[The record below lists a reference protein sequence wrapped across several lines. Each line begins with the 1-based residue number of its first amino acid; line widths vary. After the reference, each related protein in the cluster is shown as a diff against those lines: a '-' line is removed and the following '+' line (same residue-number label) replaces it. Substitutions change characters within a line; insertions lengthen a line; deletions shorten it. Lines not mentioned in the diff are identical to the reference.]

1 MDYVSD
7 HTAYSQWSADNTLD
21 PTKTPIGSH
30 KIALWNCENSHT
42 FESAVRNRINGTQC
56 PFCSGKKKIAGVN
69 DLKTLYPEIYSELS
83 PNNTA
88 DLTAIASKSNKK
100 LLWVCSIGHEYYS
113 TPNSR
118 ISGDS
123 KCHYCSNR
131 KLLKG
136 FNDLAT
142 THPELLESWDF
153 AKNMVSPT
161 DVFTGSKNKYW
172 WLCNLRHSYAMP
184 GGKRTDGQGCPY
196 CNKGTL
202 LIGFNDLLTKFPEI
216 AREWDAE
223 KNEMSSNQIIAGSG
237 YKAWWI
243 CDSGHSCK
251 ASLGNR
257 TSRRSGCPDCSKRVS
272 RGELEVRKFAESVI
286 RKSSISSSREIISP
300 YELDIYFPDESFAI
314 EFNGTYW
321 HSDSKIRANHDISA
335 KQYHQKKIDL
345 CKQKSIDLVF
355 VWQEDWESDS
365 QNIKSALQEFIT
377 SRKVIPDVLK
387 KLEGE
392 VLT

>member
-56 PFCSGKKKIAGVN
+56 PYCSGKKKIAGIN
-69 DLKTLYPEIYSELS
+69 DLKTLYPNIYSELS
-83 PNNTA
+83 SNNTA
-88 DLTAIASKSNKK
+88 DLTEIAPQSNKQ
-100 LLWVCSIGHEYYS
+100 LLWICSRGHEYLMA
-113 TPNSR
+113 PNQR
-118 ISGDS
+118 ICSGS
-123 KCHYCSNR
+123 GCPFCANR
-131 KLLKG
+131 RILVG
-136 FNDLAT
+136 FNDLAS
-142 THPELLESWDF
+142 THKELLNDWDF
-153 AKNMVSPT
+153 KKNSRKPNE
-161 DVFTGSKNKYW
+161 VFTGSREKYW
-172 WLCNLRHSYAMP
+172 WLCDLGHSYAMS
-184 GGKRTDGQGCPY
+184 GGKRAIGQGCPY

-202 LIGFNDLLTKFPEI
+202 LVGFNDLLTKFPEV
-216 AREWDAE
+216 AKEWDME
-223 KNEMSSNQIIAGSG
+223 KNEISPNQIIAGSG
-237 YKAWWI
+237 FKACWI
-243 CDSGHSCK
+243 CNSGHSWQ
-251 ASLGNR
+251 ASLSNR
-257 TSRRSGCPDCSKRVS
+257 THKGSGCPDCSKRVS

-286 RKSSISSSREIISP
+286 GKSSISSSREIISP
-300 YELDIYFPDESFAI
+300 YELDIYFPDESLAI

-345 CKQKSIDLVF
+345 CNQKSIDLVF
-355 VWQEDWESDS
+355 VWQKDWENDS
-365 QNIKSALQEFIT
+365 QNIKTALQEFIT
-377 SRKVIPDVLK
+377 SRKVPDVLR